1 MGSLPDF
8 TTLVDIFH
16 HSVGRYGAR
25 DLFGTKRGGI
35 WSWMTYAEFGR
46 AVDRLRAGLASLGI
60 RRGECVAIVS
70 NNRVE
75 WAVSAYACY
84 GLGAVFVPMYEA
96 QSAAEWEFIVGES
109 EATALIVANVAS
121 LEKAKRQLAATERLR
136 HIVVIDAEVGSQ
148 PDDPRCTTYS
158 ALLDSQSTAPAI
170 QPASGD
176 LATLIYTSG
185 TTGNPKGVMLTHGN
199 IASNVAAI
207 HQVLKLDASDR
218 SLAFLPWAHV
228 FGQTAELHHLF
239 SAGASMAICEG
250 PDKILDNLAEI
261 RPTLFFSVPA
271 VFNKLFTAVQQ
282 QLASK
287 SGLVRRLVSGALE
300 VAARKRSG
308 AELKIHER
316 ALLLVAERLVFAK
329 VRARFGGRLRYAS
342 AGGAALSREV
352 AEFIDTLGILV
363 FEGYGLTETSPVVST
378 NYPGFRKM
386 GTVGPALPGVRVVID
401 PEAVQG
407 GAPGNA
413 SSAEG
418 EIIVFGPNVMKGYFK
433 HPEET
438 AAVLTADGGFRT
450 GDMGCLD
457 AQGFLSITGRIK
469 EQYKLENG
477 KYVVPTALEEQLK
490 LSPFVSN
497 VMVYG
502 DNRPYNVALIVANV
516 AALRRWA
523 DDRPDPLPT
532 EADRLLADERVR
544 ALVRGEIDRVGAG
557 FKGFEAIRD
566 FALIGEAFTTE
577 NGLLTPKLS
586 LRRRKAIERY
596 KDVIDRLYI
605 RDARAVAASASAA

>member
-502 DNRPYNVALIVANV
+502 DNRPYNVALIVANI

>member
-271 VFNKLFTAVQQ
+271 VFNRLFTAVQQ

-502 DNRPYNVALIVANV
+502 DNRPYNVALIVANI

>member
-271 VFNKLFTAVQQ
+271 VFNRLFTAVQQ

>member
-271 VFNKLFTAVQQ
+271 VFNRLFTAVQQ

-300 VAARKRSG
+300 MAARKRSG

-477 KYVVPTALEEQLK
+477 KYVVPTPLEEQLK

-605 RDARAVAASASAA
+605 RDARGAATSASAA

>member
-1 MGSLPDF
+1 MPDF

-35 WSWMTYAEFGR
+35 WSWMTYADFGR
-46 AVDRLRAGLASLGI
+46 SVDRLRAGLASLGI
-60 RRGECVAIVS
+60 RRGQSVAIVS

-96 QSAAEWEFIVGES
+96 QSAAEWEFIVRDS
-109 EATALIVANVAS
+109 EATALIVANAAA
-121 LEKAKRQLAATERLR
+121 LEKAKRQLAAIERLR
-136 HIVVIDAEVGSQ
+136 HIVVIDAEAGSQ
-148 PDDPRCTTYS
+148 PDDPRWTTYS
-158 ALLDSQSTAPAI
+158 ALLDSESTAPAI

-207 HQVLKLDASDR
+207 HEVLKLDAGDR

-271 VFNKLFTAVQQ
+271 VFNKLYTAVQQ

-287 SGLVRRLVSGALE
+287 SSVVRRLVSGALE

-316 ALLLVAERLVFAK
+316 ALLLLAERLVFAK

-386 GTVGPALPGVRVVID
+386 GTVGRALPGVRVVID

-407 GAPGNA
+407 AVSGSS

-490 LSPFVSN
+490 LSPLVSN

-523 DDRPDPLPT
+523 DERPDPLPT
-532 EADRLLADERVR
+532 EVDPLLADERVR
-544 ALVRGEIDRVGAG
+544 ALFRAEIDRYGAG

-596 KDVIDRLYI
+596 KDTIDRLYV
-605 RDARAVAASASAA
+605 RDARAAGASASAA